1 MTGNVNVPKITA
13 PTTQVYQ
20 PLTQAQ
26 PYQRDSY
33 NYTPRQFSASPTN
46 GPVMVAKPQGY
57 ANGPTLMDRPVQGYQ
72 APMRAVDYSYR
83 PQYTPARQIPSP
95 QWAIPQYPAPVI
107 EPPTWENSQTQI
119 IRDQDGTQ
127 IGGPRFNSDG
137 MYIGTWES
145 GLSDG
150 VTP

>member
-13 PTTQVYQ
+13 PTTQIYQ
-20 PLTQAQ
+20 PPTQVQ

-33 NYTPRQFSASPTN
+33 NYTPRQFSATPMS
-46 GPVMVAKPQGY
+46 GPVSVA
-57 ANGPTLMDRPVQGYQ
+57 GPVFMARPVQGYQ

-107 EPPTWENSQTQI
+107 EQPYVDPDTVNNYN
-119 IRDQDGTQ
+119 DYYD
-127 IGGPRFNSDG
+127 IGETS
-137 MYIGTWES
+137 
-145 GLSDG
+145 
-150 VTP
+150 

>member
-20 PLTQAQ
+20 PPTQVQ

-33 NYTPRQFSASPTN
+33 NYTPRQFSATPMS
-46 GPVMVAKPQGY
+46 GPVSVA
-57 ANGPTLMDRPVQGYQ
+57 GPVFMARPVQGYR
-72 APMRAVDYSYR
+72 PMRTVDYSYK

-95 QWAIPQYPAPVI
+95 QWAIPQYPAENLTPANQQTNSYVWDG
-107 EPPTWENSQTQI
+107 PDTRTWDADGNQT
-119 IRDQDGTQ
+119 
-127 IGGPRFNSDG
+127 GGPRYNADG

-150 VTP
+150 T